1 MTDEATTPYS
11 EKLEQRIV
19 FALVSIGIFVITVV
33 FFYIID
39 FLPERPSADSEEG
52 TVPAISETG
61 NDQKDSALDDEI
73 ADTVNETARSADDV
87 RGTLATTGDAFPL
100 QITFDSLG
108 GRTVKVL
115 NPESRTA
122 EALDTALLSGVV
134 RHPDSAD
141 FERTGTIFLFGHS
154 SYLPNVM
161 NKSFQAFNGIQKLMW
176 GDIIRLESK
185 RTEYV
190 YRVDRV
196 YEASAL
202 DAEVK
207 IETGK
212 ARLTLVTC
220 DSFGAK
226 SDRFIVEATLIEST
240 PIGA

>member
-1 MTDEATTPYS
+1 MNAEATTPYS

-19 FALVSIGIFVITVV
+19 FALVSIGVFVITLL
-33 FFYIID
+33 FFYMID
-39 FLPERPSADSEEG
+39 FLPESPENNVDEGSLVAVSQIGDEQEDTEELEEITDIAEG
-52 TVPAISETG
+52 DV
-61 NDQKDSALDDEI
+61 LD
-73 ADTVNETARSADDV
+73 ADD
-87 RGTLATTGDAFPL
+87 THTAIATTGDAFPL

-115 NPESRTA
+115 NPESRSS

-161 NKSFQAFNGIQKLMW
+161 NKNFQAFNGVQKLTW

-226 SDRFIVEATLIEST
+226 TDRFVVEATLIEST